1 MRRQP
6 YAPPVRH
13 TREELLAA
21 SIADLESDIACA
33 ERDGLI
39 SYAEKCRAALAKLRV
54 QVQP

>member
-1 MRRQP
+1 
-6 YAPPVRH
+6 VRH